1 MADTRDRGKRRRKEM
16 PGAKSELD
24 EYKRAMDDMFQQ
36 LDWCIGYLHG
46 IQKNKVAQALAQ
58 NRDYIAKQIDHDYAE
73 TDEPTEETDGE
84 DE

>member
-1 MADTRDRGKRRRKEM
+1 M
-16 PGAKSELD
+16 PGTKSELD

-46 IQKNKVAQALAQ
+46 IQKSKVAQALAQ
-58 NRDYIAKQIDHDYAE
+58 NRDFIAKQINHDYAE
-73 TDEPTEETDGE
+73 TDEPTEATDGE

>member
-1 MADTRDRGKRRRKEM
+1 M

-46 IQKNKVAQALAQ
+46 IQKGKVAKALAD
-58 NRDYIAKQIDHDYAE
+58 NRDFIARQINHDYAE
-73 TDEPTEETDGE
+73 TDDPTEETDGE